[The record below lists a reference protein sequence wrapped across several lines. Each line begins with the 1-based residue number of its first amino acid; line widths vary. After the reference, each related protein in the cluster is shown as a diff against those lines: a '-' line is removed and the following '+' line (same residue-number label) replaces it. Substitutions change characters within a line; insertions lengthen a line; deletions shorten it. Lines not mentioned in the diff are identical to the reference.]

1 MDRALIAMTV
11 GVVAFAVAVTVAL
24 ARATRPR
31 PYDTD
36 QDTEAEG
43 TPAPEFRVRVDSDRP
58 VEPEDLQALHHLLVN
73 VFDDDADAMYAAIV
87 AQVAA
92 DEAAGVHG
100 PGLDDAL
107 TRITEDGAA

>member
-1 MDRALIAMTV
+1 MDRALIVLTV

-24 ARATRPR
+24 ARAARAR
-31 PYDTD
+31 SYDAE
-36 QDTEAEG
+36 QAPEAEG
-43 TPAPEFRVRVDSDRP
+43 TPAPEFRVRVESDRP

-73 VFDDDADAMYAAIV
+73 VFNDDADDLYDAIV

-100 PGLDDAL
+100 PSLDDAL